1 MSKIFIVMGKS
12 ATGKD
17 TVYSNLLN
25 DPQLKLEKI
34 VLYTT
39 RPKRKN
45 EVDGE
50 EYRFVNDDMLKGL
63 LYDDKVIECRTYETV
78 YGPWSYFTVDD
89 GSIDLDSN
97 NYIMIGTIEAY
108 IDLKK
113 YFGDKKIYPLYIEVD
128 DGIRLSRALDR
139 ELKQETPKYS
149 EMCRRYLAD
158 EKDFSDNQIE
168 LAGINKRY
176 LNNSL
181 EQCLLEIKND
191 IKKRM

>member
-1 MSKIFIVMGKS
+1 MARIFIVMGKS

-17 TVYSNLLN
+17 TVYNHLLN

-50 EYRFVNDDMLKGL
+50 EYNFVDDTMLKKL
-63 LYDDKVIECRTYETV
+63 LADDKVIECRTYETV

-89 GSIDLDSN
+89 GNINLESK
-97 NYIMIGTIEAY
+97 NYIMIGTVEAY

-113 YFGDKKIYPLYIEVD
+113 YFGESKAYPLYIEVD
-128 DGIRLSRALDR
+128 DGIRLSRALGR
-139 ELKQETPKYS
+139 ELNQETPKYS

-158 EKDFSDNQIE
+158 EIDFSDKQIE
-168 LAGINKRY
+168 IADIKKRY
-176 LNNSL
+176 SNNCL

-191 IKKRM
+191 IKNIM